1 MLPSAVWT
9 YARGKEGMEDA
20 MVGATPVELAS
31 EFDDETGLVTVRS
44 PFQDSAEELFAV
56 AEHWVDRFAAAIRD
70 GDLQGVRGLF
80 EADGLWRDL
89 LSVDWQFQTFAGIG
103 EIGRGA
109 ELAISKAEMRNIE
122 ICATPRPRRVA
133 RAGVEVIEAKF
144 SFETKSGRG
153 EGIVRLR
160 LQASGRA
167 WTCLTTLQEL
177 HHSRT
182 KLPQEFPRNFGGP
195 NWLDNRREISSY
207 SDRSPTVLVVGGG
220 QCGLAI
226 AARLADLEIDTLVVD
241 RGHRVGDNWRNRY
254 HALTLHNVNW
264 VNHLPFMPF
273 PTNWPR
279 YVAKDKIANWLEM
292 YAEAMELNVWLDTS
306 PNSAVYDRQHG
317 EWTVTLDQVDGD
329 ETRVLKPRHIVMA
342 TGVSGRPAIPRIPGL
357 EAFRGELMHSS
368 SYRNGKDAVGKRVLV
383 IGAGN
388 SGHDVAQDLHSYGA
402 RVTMVQ
408 RGPITVVDVETGQM
422 MYSTYGEGLSTDDA
436 DLVNAASPY
445 PVSKVAA
452 QLMTRQMA
460 DCDSDLLAGLERAGF
475 VTDLGQEDTGFSWKY
490 LQRGGGYY
498 MNVGCSN
505 LIVEGSIEVWQ
516 FDLLDRVN
524 STGVVL
530 TDGRRVDFD
539 TIVLATGFR
548 SLEFEVTQ
556 LFGEPVAEAVGPL
569 WGLSSSGEVDG
580 MWRRIGHPHLWFSAG
595 SLPQSR
601 SYSKYLALQIKAV
614 EMGLLDP
621 KMPAADPSG
630 ALVRAGEDVT

>member
-1 MLPSAVWT
+1 MTIALAGGTSNGS
-9 YARGKEGMEDA
+9 REDPA
-20 MVGATPVELAS
+20 A
-31 EFDDETGLVTVRS
+31 
-44 PFQDSAEELFAV
+44 ELFAL
-56 AEHWVDRFAAAIRD
+56 AEDWVDRFAAAIHN
-70 GDLQGVRGLF
+70 GDRRQLLGLF
-80 EADGLWRDL
+80 EADSLWRDIL
-89 LSVDWQFQTFAGIG
+89 AVDWQFQTFTGVDDIS
-103 EIGRGA
+103 RGA
-109 ELAISKAEMRNIE
+109 ELARSNAEMRDIK
-122 ICATPRPRRVA
+122 ICATPRPKKVL

-144 SFETKSGRG
+144 SFETKTGRG

-160 LQASGRA
+160 LGAGGRA

-182 KLPQEFPRNFGGP
+182 KTPQEFPRNFGGP
-195 NWLDNRREISSY
+195 NWLDNRHVVSSY

-292 YAEAMELNVWLDTS
+292 YAEAMELNVWLDTF
-306 PNSAVYDRQHG
+306 PKSAVYDNQHG
-317 EWTVTLDQVDGD
+317 EWTVTLGQAEGGD
-329 ETRVLKPRHIVMA
+329 ARVLKPRHIVMA
-342 TGVSGRPAIPRIPGL
+342 TGVSGRPASPPIPGL
-357 EAFRGELMHSS
+357 GAYRGVLMHSS
-368 SYRNGKDAVGKRVLV
+368 SYRNGKDAAGKRVLV

-408 RGPITVVDVETGQM
+408 RGPITVVGVETGQM

-460 DCDSDLLAGLERAGF
+460 DSDSDLLAGLERAGF
-475 VTDLGQEDTGFSWKY
+475 VTDLGKEDTGFSWKY

-498 MNVGCSN
+498 MNVGCSD
-505 LIVEGSIEVWQ
+505 LIVEGSIEAWQ
-516 FDLLDRVN
+516 FDLLDRVD
-524 STGVVL
+524 STGVLL
-530 TDGRRVDFD
+530 TDGRKEDFD
-539 TIVLATGFR
+539 MIVLATGFR
-548 SLEFEVTQ
+548 SLEYEVAQ
-556 LFGEPVAEAVGPL
+556 LFGKPVSDAVGPL
-569 WGLSSSGEVDG
+569 WGLGPSGEVDG
-580 MWRRIGHPHLWFSAG
+580 MWRRTGHPHLWFTAG

-601 SYSKYLALQIKAV
+601 SFSKYLALQIKAV

-621 KMPAADPSG
+621 KIPAADPGG
-630 ALVRAGEDVT
+630 ALVRAGEDCS